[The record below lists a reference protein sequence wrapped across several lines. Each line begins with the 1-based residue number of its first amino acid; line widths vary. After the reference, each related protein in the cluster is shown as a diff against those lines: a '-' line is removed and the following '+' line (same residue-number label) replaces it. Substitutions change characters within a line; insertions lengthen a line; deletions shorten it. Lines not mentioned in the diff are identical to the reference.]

1 MRPGRPEVGHGGAD
15 GGVVGRGVGIDVAR
29 VFDLALDRRVDA
41 VDLVGGQRL
50 QRGDAP
56 FLRQRV
62 DLCVLEQLDAR
73 VVDGRDRGVVLER
86 PLARDLAREVLARV
100 EELEEAADG
109 VQVLVG
115 ELDVARLSGSLLAGA

>member
-1 MRPGRPEVGHGGAD
+1 
-15 GGVVGRGVGIDVAR
+15 
-29 VFDLALDRRVDA
+29 

-86 PLARDLAREVLARV
+86 PLAGNLAREVLARV

-109 VQVLVG
+109 VKVLVG
-115 ELDVARLSGSLLAGA
+115 ELDMARLNGNLFVS